1 MRWLPVTLLASWLV
15 GATPP
20 ALAEQDAAT
29 AELQLD
35 RVREQIQALEKA
47 VQRSVADRGESQ
59 RALREAEL
67 AAAKASK
74 RVEAL
79 ARERQQASE
88 RLAALQAEERR
99 GRARLAGEQDVLAQ
113 QLRVAYMSGR
123 EEWLRLV
130 LSQQD
135 PVDAGRQLVY
145 YGYLTRQRS
154 SLIDAVRQTI
164 AELNATVA
172 AATAERERLAA
183 LESEQRKRLG
193 QLETARAERAVAVT
207 KREQELQGRQG
218 ELTQLREQA
227 ADLES
232 LVQEL
237 RQALA
242 ELNLGGAEPFAE
254 RRGQLAWPADGR
266 ARHRFG
272 QPRAD
277 GGLRWDGTLLAARTG
292 SEVRAVHYG
301 RVVFADWLNGMGLL
315 VVLDHG
321 DGYMTL
327 YGHNQDLVR
336 DVGEWVGPG
345 EPLGHVG
352 DTGGQAEAG
361 LYFEIRKDGKP
372 VDPKRWMKR

>member
-1 MRWLPVTLLASWLV
+1 MRSLPAILLALCLL
-15 GATPP
+15 GAPH
-20 ALAEQDAAT
+20 AVAEQDAAT
-29 AELQLD
+29 AELELD
-35 RVREQIQALEKA
+35 RVREQIQALEQA

-59 RALREAEL
+59 RALRDAEV
-67 AAAKASK
+67 AAATASQ
-74 RVEAL
+74 RLQAVT
-79 ARERQQASE
+79 REHAQAVE
-88 RLAALQAEERR
+88 RLGVLQAEES
-99 GRARLAGEQDVLAQ
+99 RARLRLAGEQAVLAQ
-113 QLRVAYMSGR
+113 QLRIAYMSGR

-135 PVDAGRQLVY
+135 PVDAGRQFVY

-154 SLIDAVRQTI
+154 GLIDTVRQTL
-164 AELNATVA
+164 AELAATVA
-172 AATAERERLAA
+172 AVAAERERLAKLQA
-183 LESEQRKRLG
+183 EQRERLAQLEVSRSERAAALKRL
-193 QLETARAERAVAVT
+193 
-207 KREQELQGRQG
+207 EQELQGRQG
-218 ELTQLREQA
+218 ELGQLRNQA

-232 LVQEL
+232 LVAEL

-242 ELNLGGAEPFAE
+242 ELSLGGAEPFAE

-277 GGLRWDGTLLAARTG
+277 GGLRWEGTLLAARAG
-292 SEVRAVHYG
+292 SDVRAVHYG

-315 VVLDHG
+315 IVLDHG

-336 DVGEWVGPG
+336 DVGEWVAPG
-345 EPLGHVG
+345 ELLGHVG
-352 DTGGQAEAG
+352 DTGGQADAG

-372 VDPKRWMKR
+372 VNPKRWMRR

>member
-1 MRWLPVTLLASWLV
+1 MRLSPATLLACCLCS
-15 GATPP
+15 ASP
-20 ALAEQDAAT
+20 AFAEQDAAT
-29 AELQLD
+29 AELELD
-35 RVREQIQALEKA
+35 RVREQIQALEKV
-47 VQRSVADRGESQ
+47 VQRSVADRSESQ
-59 RALREAEL
+59 RVLREAEV
-67 AAAKASK
+67 AAAKASQ
-74 RVEAL
+74 RLQAV
-79 ARERQQASE
+79 ARERRQAGE
-88 RLAALQAEERR
+88 RLAALQAEESR
-99 GRARLAGEQDVLAQ
+99 GRARLAGEQAVLAQ
-113 QLRVAYMSGR
+113 QLRSAYMSGR

-135 PVDAGRQLVY
+135 PVDAGRQFVY

-154 SLIDAVRQTI
+154 GLIDTVRRTV
-164 AELNATVA
+164 AELAATVA
-172 AATAERERLAA
+172 GVAAERERLTA
-183 LESEQRKRLG
+183 LESEQRQRLSQLEASRSERAAAVKRL
-193 QLETARAERAVAVT
+193 
-207 KREQELQGRQG
+207 EQELQGRQG
-218 ELTQLREQA
+218 ELGQLREQA

-232 LVQEL
+232 LVEQL

-254 RRGQLAWPADGR
+254 QRGRLAWPADGR

-277 GGLRWDGTLLAARTG
+277 GGLRWDGTLLAARAG
-292 SEVRAVHYG
+292 SDVRAVHYG

-315 VVLDHG
+315 IVLDHG

-336 DVGEWVGPG
+336 DVGEWVAPA
-345 EPLGHVG
+345 ELLGHVG

-372 VDPKRWMKR
+372 INPKRWMR

>member
-1 MRWLPVTLLASWLV
+1 M
-15 GATPP
+15 
-20 ALAEQDAAT
+20 Q
-29 AELQLD
+29 
-35 RVREQIQALEKA
+35 
-47 VQRSVADRGESQ
+47 
-59 RALREAEL
+59 
-67 AAAKASK
+67 
-74 RVEAL
+74 AL

-88 RLAALQAEERR
+88 RLAELQAEERR
-99 GRARLAGEQDVLAQ
+99 SRARLAGEQAVLAQ
-113 QLRVAYMSGR
+113 QLRIAYMSGR

-135 PVDAGRQLVY
+135 PADVGRQLVY

-154 SLIDAVRQTI
+154 GLIDTVRHTV
-164 AELNATVA
+164 AELAGTVVA
-172 AATAERERLAA
+172 VAAERERLTK
-183 LESEQRKRLG
+183 LESEQRERLAELEASRSERAAAVK
-193 QLETARAERAVAVT
+193 QLE
-207 KREQELQGRQG
+207 QQLQGRQG
-218 ELTQLREQA
+218 QLGRLREQA

-232 LVQEL
+232 LVEQL

-242 ELNLGGAEPFAE
+242 ELSLGGAEPFAE
-254 RRGQLAWPADGR
+254 SRGQLAWPADGR

-272 QPRAD
+272 EPRAD
-277 GGLRWDGTLLAARTG
+277 GGLRWDGTLLAARAG
-292 SEVRAVHYG
+292 SAVRAVHHG

-345 EPLGHVG
+345 ELLGHVG

-372 VDPKRWMKR
+372 VNPKRWMRR

>member
-1 MRWLPVTLLASWLV
+1 MRWLPVTLLACWLV
-15 GATPP
+15 AATTP

-154 SLIDAVRQTI
+154 SLIDTVRQTI

-218 ELTQLREQA
+218 ELAQLREQA
-227 ADLES
+227 ADLQS
-232 LVQEL
+232 LVEQL

-242 ELNLGGAEPFAE
+242 EMNLGGAEPFTE

-272 QPRAD
+272 QLRAD
-277 GGLRWDGTLLAARTG
+277 GGLRWDGTLLAARPG

-345 EPLGHVG
+345 ELLGHVG

>member
-1 MRWLPVTLLASWLV
+1 M
-15 GATPP
+15 
-20 ALAEQDAAT
+20 
-29 AELQLD
+29 
-35 RVREQIQALEKA
+35 
-47 VQRSVADRGESQ
+47 QRSAADRSESQ
-59 RALREAEL
+59 RALRAAEM
-67 AAAKASK
+67 AAAQASK
-74 RVEAL
+74 RLQTVA
-79 ARERQQASE
+79 AERRQAGE
-88 RLAALQAEERR
+88 RLATLQAEESRT
-99 GRARLAGEQDVLAQ
+99 RARLAGEQAVLAQ
-113 QLRVAYMSGR
+113 QLRIAYMSGR

-135 PVDAGRQLVY
+135 PVDAGRQFVY
-145 YGYLTRQRS
+145 YGYLTRQRRG
-154 SLIDAVRQTI
+154 LIDGVRDTL
-164 AELNATVA
+164 AELATTVA
-172 AATAERERLAA
+172 AVAAEREQLAK
-183 LESEQRKRLG
+183 LEAEQRKRVAELETSRTERAAAVK
-193 QLETARAERAVAVT
+193 QLE
-207 KREQELQGRQG
+207 KELQGRQG
-218 ELTQLREQA
+218 ELGQLRAQA

-232 LVQEL
+232 LVEQL

-277 GGLRWDGTLLAARTG
+277 GGLRWEGTMLAAGAG
-292 SEVRAVHYG
+292 SDVRAVHYG

-315 VVLDHG
+315 VVVDHG

-345 EPLGHVG
+345 ELLGHVG
-352 DTGGQAEAG
+352 DTGGQAEPG

-372 VDPKRWMKR
+372 ISPKPWMRR